1 MASPGEVLKGGALN
15 AAISNA
21 VVGLLSEYVG
31 KGPTKARAIH
41 SGKFVL
47 CVLEDTMTKAERS
60 LASDGK
66 EDFVLSMRHA
76 FQETMREDF
85 VAAVERLTGRK
96 VVAFLS
102 SNHVDPDLAAE
113 LFVLDEP
120 ITGGVEVVGPNSHK
134 AQEQT
139 STMSASLD
147 GQPSPSLD
155 GQTAAS
161 PDGQTAA
168 SPNGQP
174 SASPDGQ
181 RRVTG
186 HAPETRATRGAPQP
200 QLRQGADRWLDDG
213 GSFSSGAVA
222 RSRPPNG

>member
-60 LASDGK
+60 LATDGK

-76 FQETMREDF
+76 FQQTMREDF

-120 ITGGVEVVGPNSHK
+120 ITGGVEVVGPNS
-134 AQEQT
+134 
-139 STMSASLD
+139 
-147 GQPSPSLD
+147 
-155 GQTAAS
+155 
-161 PDGQTAA
+161 QTAA
-168 SPNGQP
+168 SPNGQL

-181 RRVTG
+181 QRVTA

>member
-60 LASDGK
+60 LATDGK

-96 VVAFLS
+96 VVAFMS

-139 STMSASLD
+139 PT
-147 GQPSPSLD
+147 
-155 GQTAAS
+155 
-161 PDGQTAA
+161 TAA
-168 SPNGQP
+168 SPNGTFASPDGQP

-181 RRVTG
+181 QPVTG
-186 HAPETRATRGAPQP
+186 HTAETRAKRGAPQP

-222 RSRPPNG
+222 RSRSPNG

>member
-76 FQETMREDF
+76 FQQTMREDF
-85 VAAVERLTGRK
+85 CAAVEGLTGRK
-96 VVAFLS
+96 VVAFMS

-139 STMSASLD
+139 PTMSASLD
-147 GQPSPSLD
+147 GQPSPS
-155 GQTAAS
+155 
-161 PDGQTAA
+161 PDGQTVA
-168 SPNGQP
+168 SRNGQP

-181 RRVTG
+181 QRVTA